1 MAFKLV
7 RVFPTAEARAEGF
20 GTDEAGDAA
29 GHVHDA
35 RAGEVDDAADKVIG
49 VEGGE
54 EASRV
59 PDPVDDDRV
68 DEAGDEERVDEVGAK
83 LAALSDSTGDDGRR
97 GSGKG
102 EREEEG
108 DPAANRVC

>member
-1 MAFKLV
+1 M
-7 RVFPTAEARAEGF
+7 
-20 GTDEAGDAA
+20 
-29 GHVHDA
+29 HDA
-35 RAGEVDDAADKVIG
+35 RAGKVDHTADDVLG
-49 VEGGE
+49 VEGRE
-54 EASRV
+54 EAGPV
-59 PDPVDDDRV
+59 PDPVHDDRV

-83 LAALSDSTGDDGRR
+83 LAALSDSTGDDCRR